1 MNPPT
6 HPSHTLKIWPLRCK
20 RCASRRLSPHFPH
33 LYSFPSRQVEV
44 DKEVAALVDKVSD
57 EAGQLVYGA
66 GRLLG
71 GVVARVKVAVREG
84 EEGLS
89 GGVRGAGE
97 AGGALLKQISE
108 VVKVVA
114 EVPMDVARGVGGGV
128 RALPLTGHEK
138 HQEVIKG
145 RRISLSGGNVAPMP
159 DGPKLYRAITP
170 KEGGGVADGADP
182 ETWDWGE
189 LEEEGATY
197 KVAG

>member
-1 MNPPT
+1 M
-6 HPSHTLKIWPLRCK
+6 SDE
-20 RCASRRLSPHFPH
+20 AG
-33 LYSFPSRQVEV
+33 Q
-44 DKEVAALVDKVSD
+44 LVDKVSD

-71 GVVARVKVAVREG
+71 GVVARVKVAVRDG

-97 AGGALLKQISE
+97 AGGALLKQIGE

-128 RALPLTGHEK
+128 RALPLAGHEK

-145 RRISLSGGNVAPMP
+145 GQGAGNFAPMP

-170 KEGGGVADGADP
+170 KDGGGVADGADP

-189 LEEEGATY
+189 LELEGATY